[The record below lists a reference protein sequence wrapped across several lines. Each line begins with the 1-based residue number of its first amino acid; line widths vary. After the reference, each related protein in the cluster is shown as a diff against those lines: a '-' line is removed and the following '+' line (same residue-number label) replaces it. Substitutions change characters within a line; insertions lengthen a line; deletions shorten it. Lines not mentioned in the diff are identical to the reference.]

1 MDVRK
6 AHKLVS
12 KHEFEHHLTYKKR
25 AERFQT
31 FDFENN
37 DG

>member
-6 AHKLVS
+6 LHKLVS
-12 KHEFEHHLTYKKR
+12 KHEFEHHLTCKKR
-25 AERFQT
+25 AESFQT
-31 FDFENN
+31 VDFENN